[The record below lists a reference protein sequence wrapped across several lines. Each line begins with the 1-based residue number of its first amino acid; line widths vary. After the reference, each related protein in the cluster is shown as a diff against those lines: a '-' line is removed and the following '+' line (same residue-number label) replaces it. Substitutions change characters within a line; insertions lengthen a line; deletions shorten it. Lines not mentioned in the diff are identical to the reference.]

1 MKSLKYLFSALL
13 ILGNMGIT
21 PAVLATEE
29 APKEPVPVE
38 KIDPRLTESTTG
50 SVEERYQGL
59 KKIEISGEQEPTKT
73 TASKEENT
81 EGVTRENDATDSMT
95 EETSESVPK
104 QSQEQTSDSKEAVK
118 QESSVLTENSSDQP
132 EIEEPNVQTTNN
144 TVPSPEIKEAD
155 EWEAELDT
163 TDNYYKLIRYIG
175 TNSDILVPN
184 QLAGKP
190 TKIDLSKNIATKNL
204 GDKGIT
210 SITFSN
216 KNGGK
221 VKAINNRI
229 LFQHLDSLINFD
241 GSGLDTS
248 GISDM
253 SYMFSDCVK
262 LRSVIGLE
270 EWDTSKVKKMNQLF
284 NLCSSLEQVDLS
296 HFNTSSV
303 DDLYAMFYGCSRLKS
318 VDVSNWDTSK
328 VENMSR
334 MFQGCEKLE
343 SIVGLIQLS
352 TEKVNDMTAMFQN
365 CEALYFIDLSNFV
378 VQSGTSTKFMF
389 YTNNLSPLLVKTKD
403 KTLLNYNYTSSNRY
417 PSGPKFDAN
426 GGYFGDNPSLTTK
439 YYFEKCAIEPTSN
452 QWKVESF
459 NTFKNVLQLK
469 KTGSA
474 FREWRLTEGTEPTTT
489 EELVQ
494 PMAYTAQ
501 YIVDSKIPSQ
511 DIDNEVISP
520 LSTYGVA
527 YVPKA
532 FRVNGRLD
540 LSPVSQSIHIPG
552 NYHVGVRD
560 VRNTTDSWILTAQLQ
575 WSGKK
580 LAGEILTTNKK
591 GIVQKNTNNGVD
603 DFQESDFTSCSTNEV
618 NGRSNVVI
626 NGTPKE
632 IMHSN
637 KYTHDSV
644 YDYSLNRV
652 SLRIMNPKDIESG
665 SYHGNVIWN
674 LSNAMN

>member
-1 MKSLKYLFSALL
+1 MKPLKYLFSALL

-284 NLCSSLEQVDLS
+284 NLCWI
-296 HFNTSSV
+296 
-303 DDLYAMFYGCSRLKS
+303 G
-318 VDVSNWDTSK
+318 
-328 VENMSR
+328 
-334 MFQGCEKLE
+334 
-343 SIVGLIQLS
+343 
-352 TEKVNDMTAMFQN
+352 
-365 CEALYFIDLSNFV
+365 
-378 VQSGTSTKFMF
+378 
-389 YTNNLSPLLVKTKD
+389 
-403 KTLLNYNYTSSNRY
+403 YN
-417 PSGPKFDAN
+417 
-426 GGYFGDNPSLTTK
+426 
-439 YYFEKCAIEPTSN
+439 
-452 QWKVESF
+452 
-459 NTFKNVLQLK
+459 
-469 KTGSA
+469 
-474 FREWRLTEGTEPTTT
+474 
-489 EELVQ
+489 
-494 PMAYTAQ
+494 
-501 YIVDSKIPSQ
+501 
-511 DIDNEVISP
+511 
-520 LSTYGVA
+520 
-527 YVPKA
+527 
-532 FRVNGRLD
+532 
-540 LSPVSQSIHIPG
+540 
-552 NYHVGVRD
+552 
-560 VRNTTDSWILTAQLQ
+560 
-575 WSGKK
+575 
-580 LAGEILTTNKK
+580 
-591 GIVQKNTNNGVD
+591 
-603 DFQESDFTSCSTNEV
+603 
-618 NGRSNVVI
+618 
-626 NGTPKE
+626 
-632 IMHSN
+632 
-637 KYTHDSV
+637 
-644 YDYSLNRV
+644 
-652 SLRIMNPKDIESG
+652 
-665 SYHGNVIWN
+665 
-674 LSNAMN
+674 